1 MGLRFWRRGGG
12 ILDWALNIERVR
24 EEEIE
29 MERWREGELVWW
41 CKVVLKYGGDVD
53 EMGTKEMW
61 IVMRRGSWHSSP
73 LLALVGVARL
83 ASVVSGCGR
92 ARERERETYRAS
104 EREQVI

>member
-24 EEEIE
+24 EEETE
-29 MERWREGELVWW
+29 MERWGEGELVWW

-61 IVMRRGSWHSSP
+61 VVMRRGSWHSSP
-73 LLALVGVARL
+73 LSALVGVARL

-92 ARERERETYRAS
+92 AREREREKHIGQVR
-104 EREQVI
+104 ERK